1 MKKALGILS
10 LILGLISMI
19 RIQAEVGTNTSF
31 ITLLFSFC
39 FLLLY
44 ILIIVRIKNS
54 GVALDTELFDTIQ
67 NLKSSPEISQSEV
80 ENYFNQEFGIDKEDI
95 RDMYNGKNPDDT
107 STYFFKFIE
116 FLIFFICIIFL
127 LTIIGVFFVDNI
139 SGKDE
144 PDILLFITTSISTLI
159 FMFYSKR
166 FETIFKTI
174 FFGFLDL
181 KWKRLTRVI
190 SIIISLYCVINFF
203 ETGEPLIIS
212 FVTLLVIFLVS
223 WICKPF
229 FEESDSTKMAKLE
242 KNLSLD
248 AQRDIKK
255 LKDLEGDF
263 EN

>member
-1 MKKALGILS
+1 
-10 LILGLISMI
+10 
-19 RIQAEVGTNTSF
+19 
-31 ITLLFSFC
+31 
-39 FLLLY
+39 
-44 ILIIVRIKNS
+44 
-54 GVALDTELFDTIQ
+54 
-67 NLKSSPEISQSEV
+67 
-80 ENYFNQEFGIDKEDI
+80 
-95 RDMYNGKNPDDT
+95 MYNGKNPDDT

-127 LTIIGVFFVDNI
+127 LTIIGVFFVDKI
-139 SGKDE
+139 SGKYE
-144 PDILLFITTSISTLI
+144 PDILLFFTTSISTLI